1 MTASVTGEDALC
13 RLSAVEARRRFADG
27 TLSPVALMDAVLAR
41 AARMD
46 PALRLFAHT
55 MFDEARQEARQ
66 ADAALQAGAAGGPLH
81 GIPITIKDN
90 VAIAGVPMRA
100 GSAAVPVTMPA
111 ADGLTVQRIR
121 AAGGIVTGKTTL
133 PEFAHK
139 VLTDNAIDG
148 HTRNPWSLDHTP
160 GGSSGGASAAL
171 ASGAGPLGIGTDGGG
186 SIRCPASCTSTVGL
200 KPTLGRVPNETAPD
214 AFGSFFFVGPMA
226 RTVADVRLLLSV
238 IEGAADADPYSGLLQ
253 APPRQAGLTRI
264 GFVEHFGDY
273 RTDDGV
279 ATVVR
284 RAIECL
290 SECGA
295 VVQAMRPACFFNL
308 FPSYQILATTAH
320 AARFGHLAD
329 SAPDLLTASMLNSI
343 EIGRGWT
350 GVDLLTAQDRRTT
363 LFRAVQALFA
373 EVDVIATPTMIAP
386 PPLLSNGGS
395 IATEAFGEWA
405 APLYPFNMTG
415 HPAISVPAGFSAEG
429 LPVGVQL
436 VGRWHAEAMLLDLA
450 ETLETALA
458 LPQMPALP
466 S

>member
-1 MTASVTGEDALC
+1 
-13 RLSAVEARRRFADG
+13 
-27 TLSPVALMDAVLAR
+27 
-41 AARMD
+41 
-46 PALRLFAHT
+46 
-55 MFDEARQEARQ
+55 
-66 ADAALQAGAAGGPLH
+66 
-81 GIPITIKDN
+81 
-90 VAIAGVPMRA
+90 
-100 GSAAVPVTMPA
+100 
-111 ADGLTVQRIR
+111 
-121 AAGGIVTGKTTL
+121 
-133 PEFAHK
+133 
-139 VLTDNAIDG
+139 
-148 HTRNPWSLDHTP
+148 
-160 GGSSGGASAAL
+160 
-171 ASGAGPLGIGTDGGG
+171 
-186 SIRCPASCTSTVGL
+186 
-200 KPTLGRVPNETAPD
+200 
-214 AFGSFFFVGPMA
+214 
-226 RTVADVRLLLSV
+226 
-238 IEGAADADPYSGLLQ
+238 
-253 APPRQAGLTRI
+253 
-264 GFVEHFGDY
+264 
-273 RTDDGV
+273 
-279 ATVVR
+279 
-284 RAIECL
+284 
-290 SECGA
+290 
-295 VVQAMRPACFFNL
+295 MRPACFFNL

>member
-27 TLSPVALMDAVLAR
+27 SLSPVTLMDAVLDR

-46 PALRLFAHT
+46 PALRLFAHP

-66 ADAALQAGAAGGPLH
+66 AEAALQDAAACGPLH
-81 GIPITIKDN
+81 GIPVTIKDN
-90 VAIAGVPMRA
+90 IAVAGIPLRA
-100 GSAAVPVTMPA
+100 GSAAVPATMPT

-121 AAGGIVTGKTTL
+121 TAGAIVIGKTTL

-148 HTRNPWSLDHTP
+148 HTRNPWNLDHTP

-171 ASGAGPLGIGTDGGG
+171 AAGVGPLGIGTDGGG
-186 SIRCPASCTSTVGL
+186 SIRCPASCTSTLGL

-238 IEGAADADPYSGLLQ
+238 IEGPCDADPYSGVLP
-253 APPRQAGLTRI
+253 ARARPAGPPRI

-273 RTDDGV
+273 RTDDAV

-284 RAIECL
+284 RAIDRL
-290 SECGA
+290 SESGA
-295 VVQAMRPACFFNL
+295 AVEVIHPACFSNL
-308 FPSYQILATTAH
+308 FPSYQVLATTAH
-320 AARFGHLAD
+320 AARFGHLAGT
-329 SAPDLLTASMLNSI
+329 APDRLTASMRDSI

-350 GVDLLTAQDRRTT
+350 GVDLLAAQDRRTA

-373 EVDVIATPTMIAP
+373 EVDVIATPTMTALP
-386 PPLLSNGGS
+386 PGLGSGGS
-395 IATEAFGEWA
+395 IATEAFAAWA

-415 HPAISVPAGFSAEG
+415 HPAVSVPAGFSAQG
-429 LPVGVQL
+429 LPVGLQL
-436 VGRWHAEAMLLDLA
+436 VGRWHADAMLLDLA
-450 ETLETALA
+450 ETLETALG

-466 S
+466 W

>member
-1 MTASVTGEDALC
+1 MTTSVTGEDALC

-27 TLSPVALMDAVLAR
+27 TVSPVALMDAVLDR

-46 PALRLFAHT
+46 PVLRLFAHT

-66 ADAALQAGAAGGPLH
+66 AETALRAGAACGPLH
-81 GIPITIKDN
+81 GIPVTIKDN
-90 VAIAGVPMRA
+90 IAVAAIPMRA
-100 GSAAVPVTMPA
+100 GSAALPATMPA
-111 ADGLTVQRIR
+111 KDGLTVRRIR
-121 AAGGIVTGKTTL
+121 AAGGIVIGKTTL

-148 HTRNPWSLDHTP
+148 DTRNPWNLDHTP

-171 ASGAGPLGIGTDGGG
+171 AAGAGPLGMGTDGGG

-226 RTVADVRLLLSV
+226 RTVADVRLLLSL
-238 IEGAADADPYSGLLQ
+238 IEGPCDDDPYSGLPP
-253 APPRQAGLTRI
+253 APPRQSGLIRI

-273 RTDDGV
+273 RTDDAV
-279 ATVVR
+279 AGVVR
-284 RAIECL
+284 RAVECL
-290 SECGA
+290 SEGGA

-329 SAPDLLTASMLNSI
+329 SASHLLTTSMRQSI
-343 EIGRGWT
+343 EIGRGWS
-350 GVDLLTAQDRRTT
+350 GVDVLVAQDRRTT

-373 EVDVIATPTMIAP
+373 EVDVLATPTMIAP
-386 PPLLSNGGS
+386 PPGLGSGGS
-395 IATEAFGEWA
+395 IATKEFGAWA

-415 HPAISVPAGFSAEG
+415 HPAISVPAGFSPQG
-429 LPVGVQL
+429 LPVGLQL
-436 VGRWHAEAMLLDLA
+436 VGRWHADAMLLDLA
-450 ETLETALA
+450 ETLETALS
-458 LPQMPALP
+458 LPQMGALP